1 MTKKKSGF
9 SKSELIFK
17 VTRPG
22 ERASSRPRDS
32 HHESASADF
41 PSDFPRDSMEPS
53 RLSRSFPYRQRSI
66 DIIVERDL
74 RQ

>member
-32 HHESASADF
+32 HHESASAISHPVF
-41 PSDFPRDSMEPS
+41 RETRQKEVDS
-53 RLSRSFPYRQRSI
+53 LNLLLAVLI
-66 DIIVERDL
+66 NIIVERDL